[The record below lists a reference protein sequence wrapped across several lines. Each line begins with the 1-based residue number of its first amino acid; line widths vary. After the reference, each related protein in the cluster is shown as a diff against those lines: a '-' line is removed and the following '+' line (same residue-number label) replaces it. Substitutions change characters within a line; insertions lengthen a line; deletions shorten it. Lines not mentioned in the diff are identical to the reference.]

1 MLDHCEEVHT
11 SVRKGHRN
19 RRGEQPEKGDTV
31 VRIKGK
37 KFITCKACGKHLLP
51 TDEAVYEHAAVCA
64 KFRKAVGID
73 K

>member
-1 MLDHCEEVHT
+1 
-11 SVRKGHRN
+11 
-19 RRGEQPEKGDTV
+19 

-37 KFITCKACGKHLLP
+37 KFITCKACGKRLLP

-64 KFRKAVGID
+64 KFRKAVGVD